1 MQHARLNTIAAFVAV
16 TLTAPASAVDWYVG
30 VTAGNGQAD
39 ETGNFG
45 VAVPGF
51 GGPTVDHDLCG
62 GTAVITVGPE
72 PTVTSIDGSSTNYRI
87 FVGARKDNFALEFA
101 SFNVARIQ
109 GSADSIAYAVAQPT
123 CNPVP
128 TDPITVDA
136 FGRKLETVAYEGYSL
151 SPVYS
156 LEFTPDWTVDFRATI
171 AFWDREQRSQWQIVV
186 TENSAGLPIQTY
198 PTTQSNGEG
207 GGAGVDFGFGVGVG
221 WMVNDDFR
229 IRLQYDMQPYGGF
242 QVSAMTLGF
251 AVDFGD

>member
-1 MQHARLNTIAAFVAV
+1 MRSTPFAALAALVIAA
-16 TLTAPASAVDWYVG
+16 PADALEWYAG

-51 GGPTVDHDLCG
+51 GGPTVDHDICG

-87 FVGARKDNFALEFA
+87 FLGARKDNWALEFA
-101 SFNVARIQ
+101 SFNVARIED
-109 GSADSIAYAVAQPT
+109 SADSVPYAVAQPT

-136 FGRKLETVAYEGYSL
+136 FGRKVESLAYEGYSL

-156 LEFTPDWTVDFRATI
+156 LEFAKDWTVDFRATV
-171 AFWDREQRSQWQIVV
+171 AFWDREQRSQWQVVV
-186 TENSAGLPIQTY
+186 TENSAGNPVQTY
-198 PTTQSNGEG
+198 PTTHSNGEG
-207 GGAGVDFGFGVGVG
+207 GGAGVDFGLGVGVT
-221 WMVNDDFR
+221 WVALEDFR
-229 IRLQYDMQPYGGF
+229 VKLLLDSQTYGGF
-242 QVSAMTLGF
+242 DVTTVTLGF
-251 AVDFGD
+251 AIDLGD